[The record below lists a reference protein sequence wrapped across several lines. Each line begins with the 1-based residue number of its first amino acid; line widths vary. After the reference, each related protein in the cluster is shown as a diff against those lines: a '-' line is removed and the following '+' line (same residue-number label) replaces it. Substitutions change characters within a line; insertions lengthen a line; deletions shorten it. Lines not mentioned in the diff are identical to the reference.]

1 MVVISLL
8 VLLDDGEDL
17 LHVLPAPEED
27 GAALV
32 QLGGPEDK
40 NKRDGMFVFFGH
52 PGCSSFAYTIP
63 FGTLDTSL

>member
-1 MVVISLL
+1 MCVKNIVLLWDVGNCGVVISLL

-32 QLGGPEDK
+32 QLGGPENK
-40 NKRDGMFVFFGH
+40 NKRDGIFF
-52 PGCSSFAYTIP
+52 T
-63 FGTLDTSL
+63 